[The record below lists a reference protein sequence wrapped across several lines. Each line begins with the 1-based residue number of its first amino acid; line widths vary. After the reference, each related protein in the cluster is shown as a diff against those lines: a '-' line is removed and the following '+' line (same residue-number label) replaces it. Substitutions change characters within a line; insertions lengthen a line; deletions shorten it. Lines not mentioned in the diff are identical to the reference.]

1 MSWKEFKQ
9 DRYWL
14 EIAQLLTD
22 RIKLIKDD
30 LSRADKTATLLHVRV
45 LQQELA
51 DNVFMLSLPD
61 KIAADSVKEE
71 QDGEL
76 ATVPE

>member
-51 DNVFMLSLPD
+51 DNLFMLSLPD
-61 KIAADSVKEE
+61 KISADTGEGKT
-71 QDGEL
+71 DGEL